1 MVIHQFYYDVAPME
15 LNKLCKEKFYFDV
28 ALMELN
34 KLSKEKLYY
43 DIAPMEHIFCNENQ
57 IDQIVY
63 ELYELTE
70 EEIKIVES
78 H

>member
-1 MVIHQFYYDVAPME
+1 
-15 LNKLCKEKFYFDV
+15 
-28 ALMELN
+28 MELN

>member
-1 MVIHQFYYDVAPME
+1 ME
-15 LNKLCKEKFYFDV
+15 LNKLCKEKFYYDV
-28 ALMELN
+28 A
-34 KLSKEKLYY
+34 
-43 DIAPMEHIFCNENQ
+43 PTGHIFCNENP

>member
-15 LNKLCKEKFYFDV
+15 LNKL
-28 ALMELN
+28 
-34 KLSKEKLYY
+34 SKEKLYY
-43 DIAPMEHIFCNENQ
+43 DIALMEHIFCNENP